1 MASENCGEYLSIDE
15 TMLHEDL
22 FTILSNKGGHGRK
35 GTIIAMVR
43 GTKTSEIVNVLMNLP
58 EDKRAA
64 VKEVTMDLSDSMYG
78 AIQDAFPQATIVMDL
93 FHVIKCCNSAVEIL
107 RMEAKRDAMKQRRD
121 EYKKFKQ
128 KLARRRKNHKTKKRD
143 RRGAPRKRINEQF
156 HPTKLGNDETR
167 VDLLTRSRWLL
178 STTPDKWSANTKKRA
193 AELFKEYPKIEEAYN
208 LVNTFRRIFRDKSIS
223 RETAKIRFELWVE
236 QVDKANG
243 LPDLQLAKDI
253 LLGRKEEILNYF
265 PRQSTNASAE
275 SLNAKIKHFRAQ
287 VHGVSDMKFFMYR
300 LMTIFG

>member
-167 VDLLTRSRWLL
+167 VDLLTRSRL
-178 STTPDKWSANTKKRA
+178 
-193 AELFKEYPKIEEAYN
+193 
-208 LVNTFRRIFRDKSIS
+208 
-223 RETAKIRFELWVE
+223 IR
-236 QVDKANG
+236 
-243 LPDLQLAKDI
+243 
-253 LLGRKEEILNYF
+253 
-265 PRQSTNASAE
+265 SAE
-275 SLNAKIKHFRAQ
+275 SFVINQSHGRLRRFALSYGWNKSIRRMDYQTCNSPKISF
-287 VHGVSDMKFFMYR
+287 SDVKKRY
-300 LMTIFG
+300 

>member
-1 MASENCGEYLSIDE
+1 
-15 TMLHEDL
+15 MLHEDL

-107 RMEAKRDAMKQRRD
+107 RMEAKRDA
-121 EYKKFKQ
+121 
-128 KLARRRKNHKTKKRD
+128 KRD